1 VAEASMESS
10 VGKASMEKFPMAK
23 ASMAEASMA
32 EASMAKTSMEAP
44 VAKASAAPH
53 EIDHLCRLP
62 YIGHNQVRL
71 QGSRQ
76 GRLSEQH
83 GCSCARSQYSR
94 SHERSHFQLLIN

>member
-23 ASMAEASMA
+23 ASMA